1 MKHHD
6 GNREAAESVSSS
18 DGILAIERAPYAD
31 CDAAN
36 DEKDERPPPSCAN
49 TLTTEAEKQSQERP
63 DAQSKKNDGEQSV
76 HAAGCGL
83 TKMLRGAGPSAFECK
98 QKRKSGI
105 HSIRSQE
112 HTS

>member
-18 DGILAIERAPYAD
+18 DGILAIERAPYAE

-36 DEKDERPPPSCAN
+36 DEKDERPPASCAN
-49 TLTTEAEKQSQERP
+49 ALTTEAEKQSQERP

-83 TKMLRGAGPSAFECK
+83 TSHISHPAPLASSMQQERHRGVEC
-98 QKRKSGI
+98 
-105 HSIRSQE
+105 
-112 HTS
+112 